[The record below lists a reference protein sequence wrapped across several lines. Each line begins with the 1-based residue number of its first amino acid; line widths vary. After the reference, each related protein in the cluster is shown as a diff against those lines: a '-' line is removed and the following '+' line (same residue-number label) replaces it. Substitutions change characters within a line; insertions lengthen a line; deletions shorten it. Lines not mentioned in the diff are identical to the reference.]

1 MALHSRGAG
10 KERRTRK
17 EKGKERKCFFP
28 LSFSNRQ
35 STPTHLDL
43 LLLRQQES
51 ARSANWARGVASIAR
66 AQAELGGAAASSSTT
81 TTTEPPTREDEK
93 TLVDFYSERAS
104 ALAAGL
110 GAPRKVAS
118 TALVF
123 LRRFYAVHS
132 SLEHD
137 PKDAMLSAVYVAAK
151 AEESYV
157 SAERLAAAAGAGAAG
172 GAQGLLRR
180 EPLMLQ
186 ALEFDL
192 LVYLPQRALEGF
204 WADVGAARVEA
215 KKERRRSG
223 EENGKGKATSAAAAL
238 IGETLATAPA
248 KTLAAARKASLGACD
263 VLMRSDACLLFPPG
277 QVALAAMRSGLKRAG
292 VQGGLP
298 REFLDRAVSRAA
310 TGHDKKTIDLLVSSL
325 EESLK
330 SLDALGA
337 AAAVSPSPDAARSA
351 DARVRTARASLAAA
365 QRAAAAT
372 ADAGASEARAAKVA
386 AKRAATAA
394 REAELLGPAPALRT
408 DEEVAAMKSK
418 RRKSEV
424 AAAGGGGE

>member
-1 MALHSRGAG
+1 L
-10 KERRTRK
+10 
-17 EKGKERKCFFP
+17 
-28 LSFSNRQ
+28 
-35 STPTHLDL
+35 
-43 LLLRQQES
+43 
-51 ARSANWARGVASIAR
+51 
-66 AQAELGGAAASSSTT
+66 
-81 TTTEPPTREDEK
+81 
-93 TLVDFYSERAS
+93 DFYSERAS
-104 ALAAGL
+104 ALASGL

-118 TALVF
+118 TALTF
-123 LRRFYAVHS
+123 LRRFYSRHS
-132 SLEHD
+132 ALEHD

-157 SAERLAAAAGAGAAG
+157 SADRLAAAAGAGAAG
-172 GAQGLLRR
+172 GSAGLLRR

-192 LVYLPQRALEGF
+192 LVYLPHRALEGF

-215 KKERRRSG
+215 KREKR
-223 EENGKGKATSAAAAL
+223 KGNNKNEASPL

-248 KTLAAARKASLGACD
+248 KTLSVARKASLGACD

-277 QVALAAMRSGLKRAG
+277 QIALAAMRSGLKKAG

-298 REFLDRAVSRAA
+298 REFLERAVSRAA
-310 TGHDKKTIDLLVSSL
+310 TAGGGGGGGGGKDEAEKASSSLISSL

-330 SLDALGA
+330 FLDALGA
-337 AAAVSPSPDAARSA
+337 AAAVSPTPDAARAA
-351 DARVRTARASLAAA
+351 DARVRTARSSLAAA
-365 QRAAAAT
+365 QRAAAAA

-386 AKRAATAA
+386 AKRAAAA
-394 REAELLGPAPALRT
+394 AKEAELLGPAPALRT

-424 AAAGGGGE
+424 VVGK

>member
-1 MALHSRGAG
+1 M
-10 KERRTRK
+10 T
-17 EKGKERKCFFP
+17 
-28 LSFSNRQ
+28 
-35 STPTHLDL
+35 STSKKKKKKK
-43 LLLRQQES
+43 QES
-51 ARSANWARGVASIAR
+51 ARAANWARGLASIAKAR
-66 AQAELGGAAASSSTT
+66 AELGETANANANAAASTSSAAD
-81 TTTEPPTREDEK
+81 PPTREDEK
-93 TLVDFYSERAS
+93 TLLDFYSERAS
-104 ALAAGL
+104 ALASGL

-118 TALVF
+118 TALTF
-123 LRRFYAVHS
+123 LRRFFSRHS
-132 SLEHD
+132 ALEHD

-157 SAERLAAAAGAGAAG
+157 SADRLAAAAGAGAAG
-172 GAQGLLRR
+172 GSAGLLRR

-192 LVYLPQRALEGF
+192 LVYLPHRALEGF

-215 KKERRRSG
+215 KKE
-223 EENGKGKATSAAAAL
+223 EKKKKGNNNKNEGASPL

-248 KTLAAARKASLGACD
+248 KTLSVARKASLGACD

-277 QVALAAMRSGLKRAG
+277 QIALAAMRSGLKKAG

-298 REFLDRAVSRAA
+298 REFLERAVSRAGGA
-310 TGHDKKTIDLLVSSL
+310 AENKASSLISSL

-330 SLDALGA
+330 ALDALGA
-337 AAAVSPSPDAARSA
+337 AAAVSPTPDAARAA
-351 DARVRTARASLAAA
+351 DARVRTARSSLAAA
-365 QRAAAAT
+365 QRAAAAA

-386 AKRAATAA
+386 AKRAAAA
-394 REAELLGPAPALRT
+394 AKEAELLGPAPALRT

-424 AAAGGGGE
+424 VVAGE

>member
-1 MALHSRGAG
+1 MID
-10 KERRTRK
+10 RRLT
-17 EKGKERKCFFP
+17 
-28 LSFSNRQ
+28 STASN
-35 STPTHLDL
+35 SNSSN
-43 LLLRQQES
+43 QES
-51 ARSANWARGVASIAR
+51 ARSANWARGFASIAR
-66 AQAELGGAAASSSTT
+66 AKKELGGTAAASTSTSSSSA
-81 TTTEPPTREDEK
+81 TTEPPTREDEK
-93 TLVDFYSERAS
+93 TLLDFYSERTS
-104 ALAAGL
+104 ALASGL

-118 TALVF
+118 TALLF
-123 LRRFYAVHS
+123 LRRFYSRHS
-132 SLEHD
+132 ALEHD

-192 LVYLPQRALEGF
+192 LVYLPHRALEGF

-215 KKERRRSG
+215 KKKGRRGRE
-223 EENGKGKATSAAAAL
+223 EENGGRRGGGGGGEGSGSAASAAPL
-238 IGETLATAPA
+238 IGEALAAAPA
-248 KTLAAARKASLGACD
+248 KTLAAARRASLGACD
-263 VLMRSDACLLFPPG
+263 VLMRSDAGLLFPPG
-277 QVALAAMRSGLKRAG
+277 QVALAAMRSGLKKAG
-292 VQGGLP
+292 VRGGLP
-298 REFLDRAVSRAA
+298 REFLERAVSRATA
-310 TGHDKKTIDLLVSSL
+310 TAGGHKNPETLVSSL
-325 EESLK
+325 EEAMQ

-337 AAAVSPSPDAARSA
+337 AAAVSPSPDAARAA

-365 QRAAAAT
+365 QRAAAAA
-372 ADAGASEARAAKVA
+372 ADAGASEARASKIA
-386 AKRAATAA
+386 AKRAAAAA

-424 AAAGGGGE
+424 AAAGGGE